1 VGFSLL
7 LIDGV
12 VSGIWQRRQRSKR
25 VDVTVSPIVTLTTR
39 QRNQLDDEAGRI
51 AAFLG
56 TEVALSV
63 GPPE

>member
-12 VSGIWQRRQRSKR
+12 VSGLWQRRPRGKR
-25 VDVTVSPIVTLTTR
+25 LDIMVSPIVTLTDH
-39 QRNQLDDEAGRI
+39 QRGQVEAEAERI

-56 TEVALSV
+56 TEVRLTY
-63 GPPE
+63 GPYE